1 MSQVTP
7 LELVRVGKRFGRLS
21 VLRGV
26 DLRVDAGEVV
36 GLIGA
41 NGAGKTTLLNIA
53 VGLLAPSEGEL
64 RLGGRALARVE
75 LEERTRIA
83 FVTHTTQLYPRLTAR
98 ENMTLFAELRA
109 ASGAEVA
116 PSDPLLERLG
126 LSHAAD
132 RMVGTFSRGMMQRL
146 ALARALAGR
155 PQLLLLD
162 EPFTALDRPGRER
175 LAEVLVQER
184 AAGLA
189 VLLSSHDYDAVVA
202 VTDRVVL
209 LEDGRL
215 RGEVRRGSGAEAHG
229 YRDRV
234 AELGMLRPSA
244 SIRQDGDAP
253 PGGEESARA

>member
-1 MSQVTP
+1 MSAQVTP
-7 LELVRVGKRFGRLS
+7 LELCGIGKRFGRLS

-41 NGAGKTTLLNIA
+41 NGSGKTTLLNIA
-53 VGLLAPSEGEL
+53 VGLLPPSEGER
-64 RLGGRALARVE
+64 RLGGQPAPQVE
-75 LEERTRIA
+75 LEHRTSIA

-109 ASGAEVA
+109 AAGADVA
-116 PSDPLLERLG
+116 PAEPLLERLG
-126 LSHAAD
+126 LAHAAD

-146 ALARALAGR
+146 ALARALQGR

-189 VLLSSHDYDAVVA
+189 VLLSSHDYDAVVV

-215 RGEVRRGSGAEAHG
+215 QGEVRRGKGDEAIG

-234 AELGMLRPSA
+234 AELGLLRPSA
-244 SIRQDGDAP
+244 TL
-253 PGGEESARA
+253 GEAAHA

>member
-1 MSQVTP
+1 MSAQVTP
-7 LELVRVGKRFGRLS
+7 LELCGIGKRFGRLS

-41 NGAGKTTLLNIA
+41 NGSGKTTLLNIA
-53 VGLLAPSEGEL
+53 VGLLPPSEGER
-64 RLGGRALARVE
+64 RLGGRAAPQVE
-75 LEERTRIA
+75 LEHRTSIA
-83 FVTHTTQLYPRLTAR
+83 FVTHTTQLYARLTAR
-98 ENMTLFAELRA
+98 ENLALFAELRA
-109 ASGAEVA
+109 AAGAETA
-116 PSDPLLERLG
+116 PADPLLERLG
-126 LSHAAD
+126 LLHAAD

-146 ALARALAGR
+146 ALARALQGR

-189 VLLSSHDYDAVVA
+189 VLLSSHDYDAVVV

-215 RGEVRRGSGAEAHG
+215 QGEVRRGEGDEALG

-234 AELGMLRPSA
+234 AELGLLRPSVTL
-244 SIRQDGDAP
+244 R
-253 PGGEESARA
+253 GGAHA

>member
-1 MSQVTP
+1 MSNPATVTP
-7 LELVRVGKRFGRLS
+7 LELIGIGKRFGRLS

-41 NGAGKTTLLNIA
+41 NGSGKTTLLNIA
-53 VGLLAPSEGEL
+53 VGLVPPSEGER
-64 RLGGRALARVE
+64 RLGGHAVPEVE
-75 LEERTRIA
+75 LAHRSRIA

-98 ENMTLFAELRA
+98 ENMALFGQLRA
-109 ASGAEVA
+109 AAGAPAA
-116 PSDPLLERLG
+116 PTDPLLERLG
-126 LSHAAD
+126 LLHAAD
-132 RMVGTFSRGMMQRL
+132 RLVGTFSRGMMQRL

-184 AAGLA
+184 AAGLG

-202 VTDRVVL
+202 VTCRVVL

-215 RGEVRRGSGAEAHG
+215 RGEARRGTGAEALG
-229 YRDRV
+229 YRERV
-234 AELGMLRPSA
+234 AELGLLRPRT
-244 SIRQDGDAP
+244 SI
-253 PGGEESARA
+253 EEAAGA

>member
-1 MSQVTP
+1 MSTLVTP
-7 LELVRVGKRFGRLS
+7 LELVGIGKRFGRLS

-26 DLRVDAGEVV
+26 DLRVDAGEIV

-41 NGAGKTTLLNIA
+41 NGSGKTTLLNIA
-53 VGLLAPSEGEL
+53 VGLLGPSEGER
-64 RLGGRALARVE
+64 RLGGRAASRVE
-75 LEERTRIA
+75 LEERSRIA

-109 ASGAEVA
+109 AAGVDSA

-126 LSHAAD
+126 LTHAAD

-215 RGEVRRGSGAEAHG
+215 RGEARRGKGPEAAG

-234 AELGMLRPSA
+234 AELGLLRPSV
-244 SIRQDGDAP
+244 SL
-253 PGGEESARA
+253 EENARA

>member
-1 MSQVTP
+1 MAVVVTP
-7 LELVRVGKRFGRLS
+7 LELVGIGKRFGRLS

-26 DLRVDAGEVV
+26 DLRVEAGEVV

-41 NGAGKTTLLNIA
+41 NGSGKTTLLNIA
-53 VGLLAPSEGEL
+53 VGLLPPSEGER
-64 RLGGRALARVE
+64 RLGGQPAPQVE
-75 LEERTRIA
+75 LHQRTRIA

-98 ENMTLFAELRA
+98 ENMALSGQLREA
-109 ASGAEVA
+109 AGADAA
-116 PSDPLLERLG
+116 PIDPLLERLG
-126 LSHAAD
+126 LAHAAD
-132 RMVGTFSRGMMQRL
+132 RIVGTFSRGMMQRL
-146 ALARALAGR
+146 ALARALLGR

-215 RGEVRRGSGAEAHG
+215 RGEARRGKGAEAAG

-234 AELGMLRPSA
+234 AELGLLRPSVSLDEGTHA
-244 SIRQDGDAP
+244 DRREAT
-253 PGGEESARA
+253 RA